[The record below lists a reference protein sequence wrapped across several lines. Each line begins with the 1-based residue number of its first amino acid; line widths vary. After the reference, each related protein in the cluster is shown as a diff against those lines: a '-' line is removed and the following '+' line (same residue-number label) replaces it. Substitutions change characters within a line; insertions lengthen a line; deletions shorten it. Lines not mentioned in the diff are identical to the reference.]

1 MKCKRE
7 NDGRKLSSA
16 LKEELRL
23 RVVKRVEEGV
33 APEQLAVDLDINIR
47 TIYKWLEKYH
57 YGGEEAL
64 KTTPKPGRAPKLTAT
79 QLRHLAFIVRS
90 RNPLQYAFDF
100 ALWTRGLIREVV
112 RREFNVHLSEVSV
125 GRILR
130 RLGLSPQK
138 PLYRAYQQDPKAVER
153 WREEDYPAIKRRA
166 KAEKALI
173 FFADE
178 SGIRTD
184 YHRGTT
190 WGEVGNTPVVT
201 STGARFGL
209 NMMSAV
215 SGQGQLRFMIF
226 EGSATAKTFCE
237 FLTRLR
243 RGVAQKIF
251 LIVDGHPIHRAKM
264 VKKHMASLDHQVTLF
279 FLPPYSPQL
288 NPDEWVWNHVK
299 QRVAKTVVRTKGE
312 LKIEVL
318 SALRSLQRLPKLI
331 ARFFQDK
338 DCCYAA

>member
-16 LKEELRL
+16 LKEELRM
-23 RVVKRVEEGV
+23 RVVKRVEEGMT
-33 APEQLAVDLDINIR
+33 PEQLAADLDINVR

-57 YGGEEAL
+57 YGGEDAL
-64 KTTPKPGRAPKLTAT
+64 RTIPKPGRAPKLTGV
-79 QLRHLAFIVRS
+79 QMRRLALIVRH

-100 ALWTRGLIREVV
+100 ALWTRALIREVI
-112 RREFNVHLSEVSV
+112 RREFHVRLSEVSV

-138 PLYRAYQQDPKAVER
+138 PLYRAYQQDQKAVER
-153 WREEDYPAIKRRA
+153 WKKEDYPAIQRRA
-166 KAEKALI
+166 KAENALI

-190 WGEVGNTPVVT
+190 WGEVGNTPVVAA
-201 STGARFGL
+201 TGARFGL
-209 NMMSAV
+209 NMMSAI
-215 SGQGQLRFMIF
+215 SAQGQLRFMTF
-226 EGSATAKTFCE
+226 EGSATAETFCE
-237 FLTRLR
+237 FLTRLCA
-243 RGVAQKIF
+243 GVEQKIF
-251 LIVDGHPIHRAKM
+251 LIVDGHAIHRAKA
-264 VKKHMASLDHQVTLF
+264 VQRHLESLDHQITLF

-299 QRVAKTVVRTKGE
+299 QRIAKTVVWTKEE
-312 LKIEVL
+312 LKAEVL
-318 SALRSLQRLPKLI
+318 SALWSLQQLPRLI
-331 ARFFQDK
+331 QGFFRDP

>member
-1 MKCKRE
+1 MKCKRDT
-7 NDGRKLSSA
+7 DGRKLSSK

-23 RVVKRVEEGV
+23 RVVRRVEAGV
-33 APEQLAVDLDINIR
+33 SPEQLAAELDINIR

-64 KTTPKPGRAPKLTAT
+64 KTVPKPGKAPKLTAT
-79 QLRHLAFIVRS
+79 QLRHLAIIVRD

-100 ALWTRGLIREVV
+100 ALWTRGLIREVI
-112 RREFNVHLSEVSV
+112 RREFDVRLSEVSV

-138 PLYRAYQQDPKAVER
+138 PLYRAYQQDAEAVER
-153 WREEDYPAIKRRA
+153 WRKEDYPAIKQRA
-166 KAEKALI
+166 KREGALI

-190 WGEVGNTPVVT
+190 WGEIGHTPVVT
-201 STGARFGL
+201 ATGARFGI

-215 SGQGQLRFMIF
+215 SAQGQLRFMIF
-226 EGSATAKTFCE
+226 EGSATATTFCD
-237 FLTRLR
+237 FLTRLCE
-243 RGVAQKIF
+243 GVDRKIF
-251 LIVDGHPIHRAKM
+251 LIVDGHAIHRAKR
-264 VKKHMASLDHQVTLF
+264 VKERLATLNHQIELF

-299 QRVAKTVVRTKGE
+299 RRVAKTVVHTKEE
-312 LKIEVL
+312 LKAAVL
-318 SALRSLQRLPKLI
+318 SALRSLQRLPTLVQ
-331 ARFFQDK
+331 RFFQDK
-338 DCCYAA
+338 ACRYAA